1 LPDLIAMPSR
11 VFFLLLR
18 SYKIYDND
26 TIILYIG
33 KLILKWKN
41 AMQSR
46 EDFQSFIPAYKTI
59 PELTM
64 RAVLIGALL
73 AIILG
78 AANAYFGLY
87 AGMTVSAAIPGAV
100 MAFAILKPFKG
111 TILEI
116 NIGMMGAAAGTA
128 LAAGVIF
135 TIPAMLILEAWSDI
149 QYWETTIVAALGGIL
164 GVLWMVSLRRALIIK
179 TDLPFP
185 EGVAVAAVLTTT
197 VGEGGTKKKRH
208 SGVSGSWLL
217 IGAILGALL
226 KFGQVGLKAFH
237 GKLHGI
243 INIGRYNI
251 GGGENDGLFYGGVA
265 TSPALLGV
273 GWIIGPRIASF
284 VIVGGLIGWVIIA
297 PLIAL
302 AIGIPTP
309 ITPEQTAEALSYTSG
324 NLETGKLIWGFY
336 KIWEDYIRYIGV
348 GAMLVGG
355 LYTIF
360 KLRHNLA
367 DGIREAITGIKS
379 GHKQVKKRTD
389 QDLNFKYVFLA
400 IGALTIPVFLV
411 YAWISSNLVVSGVMA
426 VFAIL
431 FAFIASAIAGYMAG
445 LVGSSNNPTSGVTV
459 SVLLLTCLILLG
471 FGMSGNVGAYGVAIL
486 IAAVIACCAAISGDV
501 LQSMT
506 AGQMIGATPYK
517 QQIAELVGICAA
529 APVLAI
535 VVSALHQ
542 AYKIGS
548 TNLPAPQAFLMSG
561 VVSGVLGGEMVWPF
575 VLAGMVLAFVL
586 ILIDLPVLP
595 VAIGIYLPFT
605 LSVPIFG
612 GGVIRY
618 ITNKKIEKHYGSTE
632 GEEVSEWE
640 LAVKQTEIKP
650 KDRIIRTGLLFSAG
664 LIAGEALTGVVVAFI
679 IIAGLNITIFEY
691 PPVLPGLLLWL
702 FIALLIFYVPLRI
715 LYNKS

>member
-1 LPDLIAMPSR
+1 M
-11 VFFLLLR
+11 
-18 SYKIYDND
+18 
-26 TIILYIG
+26 T
-33 KLILKWKN
+33 
-41 AMQSR
+41 SR
-46 EDFQSFIPAYKTI
+46 EDFNSFIPAKKII
-59 PELTM
+59 PELTIK
-64 RAVLIGALL
+64 AVLIGALL
-73 AIILG
+73 AIVLG
-78 AANAYFGLY
+78 SANAYFGLY
-87 AGMTVSAAIPGAV
+87 AGMTISAAIPGAV
-100 MAFAILKPFKG
+100 MAFALLKPLKG
-111 TILEI
+111 TILEV

-135 TIPAMLILEAWSDI
+135 TIPAMLILEAWEDI
-149 QYWETTIVAALGGIL
+149 QYLETTIVAALGGIL

-197 VGEGGTKKKRH
+197 VGDDVSNKKKDASS
-208 SGVSGSWLL
+208 SGIWLL
-217 IGAILGALL
+217 MGSIIGALL
-226 KFGQVGLKAFH
+226 KFGQVGLHAIQ

-243 INIGRYNI
+243 FNFGKFNI
-251 GGGENDGLFYGGVA
+251 GGGENNGLFYGGIA

-273 GWIIGPRIASF
+273 GWIIGPKIASYVF
-284 VIVGGLIGWVIIA
+284 VGGLLGWVIVA

-302 AIGIPTP
+302 AVGIPIPVTP
-309 ITPEQTAEALSYTSG
+309 AEISDAMRFTGG
-324 NLETGKLIWGFY
+324 NFETGKLIWGFY

-348 GAMLVGG
+348 GAMVVGG
-355 LYTIF
+355 LWTIF

-379 GHKQVKKRTD
+379 GQSQAKKRTD
-389 QDLNFKYVFLA
+389 QDLNFKYVFLT
-400 IGALTIPVFLV
+400 IGALTLPVFLV
-411 YAWISSNLVVSGVMA
+411 YAWISENFVVSGIMA

-459 SVLLLTCLILLG
+459 SVLLLTSLILFG
-471 FGMSGNVGAYGVAIL
+471 FGMSGNVGAYGIALL

-517 QQIAELVGICAA
+517 QQLAELVGIIAA

-535 VVSALHQ
+535 VVSALHR
-542 AYKIGS
+542 AYTIGS

-561 VVSGVLGGEMVWPF
+561 VVRGVLGGEMVWPF

-586 ILIDLPVLP
+586 ILINIPVLP

-605 LSVPIFG
+605 LGTPIFC

-618 ITNKKIEKHYGSTE
+618 ITNRKILKEFGSGKDE
-632 GEEVSEWE
+632 HASEWE
-640 LAVKQTEIKP
+640 LAIKQTEVKP
-650 KDRIIRTGLLFSAG
+650 KDRIIRTGLLFTAG
-664 LIAGEALTGVVVAFI
+664 LIAGEALTGVIVAFI
-679 IIAGLNITIFEY
+679 IIAGLNIVMFEY
-691 PPVLPGLLLWL
+691 PPVFPGLILWL
-702 FIALLIFYVPLRI
+702 FIALLIFYIPLREI
-715 LYNKS
+715 FNKNI